1 MTKNSIVVNLSQIDP
16 TTNKR
21 KRVVHDYLIIKN
33 NLEMRHGI
41 ILEFTEGDGSTIVPS
56 NELQRQ
62 LFLPKQI
69 TKETD
74 GNLTNRLTGI
84 QAGPDS
90 ADAIAEL
97 EYWQNIDLTAYPG
110 IGSLPS
116 EIKESLKSIKIS
128 DLVYWLI
135 EQSILKGHVEGKY

>member
-1 MTKNSIVVNLSQIDP
+1 MTRNSIIVNLPEVDS
-16 TTNKR
+16 TTNK
-21 KRVVHDYLIIKN
+21 KKKVIHDYLIIKS

-41 ILEFTEGDGSTIVPS
+41 ILEFTEADGTPIVPA

-74 GNLTNRLTGI
+74 GKLVTPSTGVEI
-84 QAGPDS
+84 NPAS
-90 ADAIAEL
+90 SDAIPEL
-97 EYWQNIDLTAYPG
+97 EYWQNVGLNSYPG
-110 IGSLPS
+110 ISSLPD
-116 EIKESLKSIKIS
+116 EMKVALKDIKIS

-135 EQSILKGHVEGKY
+135 EQSILKGNAEGKY

>member
-16 TTNKR
+16 TTNKK

-41 ILEFTEGDGSTIVPS
+41 ILEFTEGDGSNIVPS

-74 GNLTNRLTGI
+74 GNLSNPMTGI
-84 QAGPDS
+84 QAVPDS
-90 ADAIAEL
+90 TDAITEL

-135 EQSILKGHVEGKY
+135 EQSILKGHAEGKY

>member
-1 MTKNSIVVNLSQIDP
+1 MSRKSIVVNLPEIDS
-16 TTNKR
+16 TTSKR
-21 KRVVHDYLIIKN
+21 KKVIHDYLIIKN

-41 ILEFTEGDGSTIVPS
+41 ILEFTEGDGRNIVPS

-74 GNLTNRLTGI
+74 GNLTNPLTGI
-84 QAGPDS
+84 QAVLDS
-90 ADAIAEL
+90 PNAITEL
-97 EYWQNIDLTAYPG
+97 EYWQNINLTAYPG
-110 IGSLPS
+110 IGSLAS
-116 EIKESLKSIKIS
+116 EIKEPLKSIKIS

-135 EQSILKGHVEGKY
+135 EQSILKGHAEGKY

>member
-1 MTKNSIVVNLSQIDP
+1 MTKNSIVVELPQIDS

-21 KRVVHDYLIIKN
+21 KKVIHDFLIIKN

-41 ILEFTEGDGSTIVPS
+41 ILEFTEGDGSAIIPS

-74 GNLTNRLTGI
+74 GKFTNPQTGI
-84 QAGPDS
+84 ETSSETPN
-90 ADAIAEL
+90 AITEL
-97 EYWQNIDLTAYPG
+97 EYWQNIRLN
-110 IGSLPS
+110 SFPS
-116 EIKESLKSIKIS
+116 ISSMPNEIIEALKEIKIS

-135 EQSILKGHVEGKY
+135 EQSILKGNTEGKY

>member
-1 MTKNSIVVNLSQIDP
+1 MVKNSIVVNLPEVDS

-21 KRVVHDYLIIKN
+21 KKVIHDYLIIKS

-41 ILEFTEGDGSTIVPS
+41 ILEFTEGDGSVIVPS

-74 GNLTNRLTGI
+74 GKVVNPQTGI
-84 QAGPDS
+84 QATQDVPNT
-90 ADAIAEL
+90 ITEL
-97 EYWQNIDLTAYPG
+97 DYWQNIGLTSFPG
-110 IGSLPS
+110 IKAMSN
-116 EIKESLKSIKIS
+116 EIKEAIKDIKIS

-135 EQSILKGHVEGKY
+135 EQSILKGNAEGKY

>member
-1 MTKNSIVVNLSQIDP
+1 MVKNSIVVNLPEVDS

-21 KRVVHDYLIIKN
+21 KKVIHDYLIIKS

-41 ILEFTEGDGSTIVPS
+41 ILEFTEGDGSVIIPS

-69 TKETD
+69 TKETN
-74 GNLTNRLTGI
+74 GKVVNPQTGI
-84 QAGPDS
+84 QETQEIPNS
-90 ADAIAEL
+90 ISEL
-97 EYWQNIDLTAYPG
+97 EYWQNIRLSSYPG
-110 IGSLPS
+110 INAMSS
-116 EIKESLKSIKIS
+116 EIKEALKDIKIS

-135 EQSILKGHVEGKY
+135 EQSILKGNSEGKY

>member
-1 MTKNSIVVNLSQIDP
+1 MSKNAIVVNLPEVDS

-21 KRVVHDYLIIKN
+21 KKVIHDYLIIKS

-41 ILEFTEGDGSTIVPS
+41 VLEFTEGDGSQIVPV

-74 GNLTNRLTGI
+74 GRFSDPQTGMELS
-84 QAGPDS
+84 PES
-90 ADAIAEL
+90 PDAISEL
-97 EYWQNIDLTAYPG
+97 SYWQNIGLNSFPA
-110 IGSLPS
+110 INSMSS
-116 EIKESLKSIKIS
+116 EIKDALKDIRIS

-135 EQSILKGHVEGKY
+135 EQSILKGSAEGKY

>member
-1 MTKNSIVVNLSQIDP
+1 MIKKSIVVNLPDLDS

-21 KRVVHDYLIIKN
+21 KKVIHDFLIIKS
-33 NLEMRHGI
+33 NLEMRHGL
-41 ILEFTEGDGSTIVPS
+41 ILEFTEGDGSPVTPA

-74 GNLTNRLTGI
+74 GKYTNALTGI
-84 QAGPDS
+84 EVTAETS
-90 ADAIAEL
+90 NAITEL
-97 EYWQNIDLTAYPG
+97 EYWQNIGLTSFPG
-110 IGSLPS
+110 IMSMPS
-116 EIKESLKSIKIS
+116 EIKDALNDIKIS

-135 EQSILKGHVEGKY
+135 EQSILKGNAEGKY

>member
-1 MTKNSIVVNLSQIDP
+1 MSRKSIVVNLPEIDS

-21 KRVVHDYLIIKN
+21 KKVIHDYLIIKN

-41 ILEFTEGDGSTIVPS
+41 ILEFTEGDGSNILPS

-74 GNLTNRLTGI
+74 GNLTNPLTGI
-84 QAGPDS
+84 QAVPDS
-90 ADAIAEL
+90 LDAITEL
-97 EYWQNIDLTAYPG
+97 
-110 IGSLPS
+110 
-116 EIKESLKSIKIS
+116 
-128 DLVYWLI
+128 
-135 EQSILKGHVEGKY
+135 

>member
-1 MTKNSIVVNLSQIDP
+1 MTKNSIVVNLSQIDA

-21 KRVVHDYLIIKN
+21 KRVVHDYLIIKS

-41 ILEFTEGDGSTIVPS
+41 ILEFTEGDGSNIMPS

-74 GNLTNRLTGI
+74 GNLTNPLTGI
-84 QAGPDS
+84 QAVPDS
-90 ADAIAEL
+90 PDAITEL
-97 EYWQNIDLTAYPG
+97 QYWQNIDLTAYPG
-110 IGSLPS
+110 IGSLSS

-135 EQSILKGHVEGKY
+135 EQSILKGHAEGKY

>member
-1 MTKNSIVVNLSQIDP
+1 MTKNSIVVELPQIDS

-21 KRVVHDYLIIKN
+21 KKVIHDFLIIKN

-41 ILEFTEGDGSTIVPS
+41 ILEFTEGDGSAIIPT

-74 GNLTNRLTGI
+74 GKSTNLLTGI
-84 QAGPDS
+84 EALPDS
-90 ADAIAEL
+90 PNAVSEL

-110 IGSLPS
+110 LASLPA
-116 EIKESLKSIKIS
+116 EIKETLKSVKIS

-135 EQSILKGHVEGKY
+135 EQSILKGHAEGKY

>member
-1 MTKNSIVVNLSQIDP
+1 MVKNSIVVNLPELDS

-21 KRVVHDYLIIKN
+21 KKVIHDYLIIKS

-41 ILEFTEGDGSTIVPS
+41 ILEFTEGDGSVIVPS

-74 GNLTNRLTGI
+74 GKVVNPQTGI
-84 QAGPDS
+84 QATQDVPNT
-90 ADAIAEL
+90 ITEL
-97 EYWQNIDLTAYPG
+97 EYWQNIGLTSFPG
-110 IGSLPS
+110 IKAMSN
-116 EIKESLKSIKIS
+116 EIKEAIKDIKIS

-135 EQSILKGHVEGKY
+135 EQSILKGNAEGKY

>member
-1 MTKNSIVVNLSQIDP
+1 MSRKSIVVNLPEIDS

-21 KRVVHDYLIIKN
+21 KKVIHDYLIIKN

-41 ILEFTEGDGSTIVPS
+41 ILEFTEGDGSNIVPS

-74 GNLTNRLTGI
+74 GILTNPLTGI
-84 QAGPDS
+84 QAVPDS
-90 ADAIAEL
+90 LDAITEL

-110 IGSLPS
+110 IVLLPS

-135 EQSILKGHVEGKY
+135 EQSILKGHAEGKY

>member
-1 MTKNSIVVNLSQIDP
+1 MTKNSIVVNLPEIDS
-16 TTNKR
+16 TTNK
-21 KRVVHDYLIIKN
+21 KKKVIHDYLIIKN

-41 ILEFTEGDGSTIVPS
+41 ILEFTEGDGSNIVPS

-74 GNLTNRLTGI
+74 GNLTNPMTGI
-84 QAGPDS
+84 QVISDS
-90 ADAIAEL
+90 PNAISEL
-97 EYWQNIDLTAYPG
+97 EYWQNIDLTAYPV

-116 EIKESLKSIKIS
+116 EIKESLKAIKIS

-135 EQSILKGHVEGKY
+135 EQSILKGHAEGKY

>member
-1 MTKNSIVVNLSQIDP
+1 MNKNAIVVNLPEVDS

-21 KRVVHDYLIIKN
+21 KKVIHDYLIIKS

-41 ILEFTEGDGSTIVPS
+41 VLEFTEGDGSQIVPV

-74 GNLTNRLTGI
+74 GRFADPQTGMELN
-84 QAGPDS
+84 PES
-90 ADAIAEL
+90 PNAISEL
-97 EYWQNIDLTAYPG
+97 SYWQS
-110 IGSLPS
+110 IGLNSFPAIHS
-116 EIKESLKSIKIS
+116 MSNEVKDALKDIKIS

-135 EQSILKGHVEGKY
+135 EQSILKGSAEGKY

>member
-1 MTKNSIVVNLSQIDP
+1 MTKNSIVVELPQIDS

-21 KRVVHDYLIIKN
+21 KKVIHDFLIIKN

-41 ILEFTEGDGSTIVPS
+41 ILEFTEGDGSAIIPT

-74 GNLTNRLTGI
+74 GKSTNLLTGI
-84 QAGPDS
+84 EAPPDS
-90 ADAIAEL
+90 PNAVSEL
-97 EYWQNIDLTAYPG
+97 EYWQNIDLTTYPG
-110 IGSLPS
+110 LASLPA
-116 EIKESLKSIKIS
+116 EIKATLKSVKIS

-135 EQSILKGHVEGKY
+135 EQSILKGHAEGKY

>member
-1 MTKNSIVVNLSQIDP
+1 MTRNSIVVSLPELDS
-16 TTNKR
+16 TTSK
-21 KRVVHDYLIIKN
+21 KKKVVHDYLIIKR

-41 ILEFTEGDGSTIVPS
+41 ILEFIEEDGSAIIPA

-74 GNLTNRLTGI
+74 GKSVNSQTGI
-84 QAGPDS
+84 EANQDAADS
-90 ADAIAEL
+90 VSEL
-97 EYWQNIDLTAYPG
+97 EYWQSIKLTSYPG
-110 IGSLPS
+110 FNSLS
-116 EIKESLKSIKIS
+116 DEIKEVLKGLNIA

-135 EQSILKGHVEGKY
+135 EQSILKGNREGKY

>member
-16 TTNKR
+16 TTNKK

-41 ILEFTEGDGSTIVPS
+41 ILEFTEGDGSNIVPS

-74 GNLTNRLTGI
+74 GNLTNPLTGI
-84 QAGPDS
+84 QAVPDS
-90 ADAIAEL
+90 TDAITEL
-97 EYWQNIDLTAYPG
+97 EYWQNIDLAAYPG
-110 IGSLPS
+110 ISSLPP

-135 EQSILKGHVEGKY
+135 EQSILKGHAEGKY

>member
-1 MTKNSIVVNLSQIDP
+1 MTKNSIVVNLPEIDS
-16 TTNKR
+16 TTNK
-21 KRVVHDYLIIKN
+21 KKKVIHDYLIIKN

-41 ILEFTEGDGSTIVPS
+41 ILEFTEGDGSNIVPT

-74 GNLTNRLTGI
+74 GNLTNPITGI
-84 QAGPDS
+84 QAIPDLPS
-90 ADAIAEL
+90 AITEL

-110 IGSLPS
+110 IGSLSS
-116 EIKESLKSIKIS
+116 EMKEALKTIKIS

-135 EQSILKGHVEGKY
+135 EQSILKGHAEGKY

>member
-1 MTKNSIVVNLSQIDP
+1 MSRKSIVVNLPEIDS

-21 KRVVHDYLIIKN
+21 KKVIHDYLIIKN

-41 ILEFTEGDGSTIVPS
+41 ILEFTEGDGSNIVPS

-74 GNLTNRLTGI
+74 GKFTNPLTGI
-84 QAGPDS
+84 QAVPDS
-90 ADAIAEL
+90 LDAITEL

-110 IGSLPS
+110 IVLLPS

-135 EQSILKGHVEGKY
+135 EQSILKGNAEGKY

>member
-1 MTKNSIVVNLSQIDP
+1 MSKNSIVVNLSQIDP
-16 TTNKR
+16 TTNKK

-41 ILEFTEGDGSTIVPS
+41 ILEFTEGDGSTIIPS

-74 GNLTNRLTGI
+74 GKFTNPQTGI
-84 QAGPDS
+84 ETQPDS
-90 ADAIAEL
+90 PNAVSEL
-97 EYWQNIDLTAYPG
+97 EYWQNIYLTAFPG
-110 IGSLPS
+110 IASLPA
-116 EIKESLKSIKIS
+116 EIKETLKSVKIS
-128 DLVYWLI
+128 ELVYWLI
-135 EQSILKGHVEGKY
+135 EQSILKGHAEGKY

>member
-1 MTKNSIVVNLSQIDP
+1 MSRKSIVVNLPEIDS
-16 TTNKR
+16 TTSKR
-21 KRVVHDYLIIKN
+21 KKVIHDYLIIKN

-41 ILEFTEGDGSTIVPS
+41 ILEFTEGDGRNIVPS

-74 GNLTNRLTGI
+74 GNLTNPLTGI
-84 QAGPDS
+84 QAVLDS
-90 ADAIAEL
+90 PNAITEL

-110 IGSLPS
+110 IGSLAS
-116 EIKESLKSIKIS
+116 EIKEPLKSIKIS

-135 EQSILKGHVEGKY
+135 EQSILKGHAEGKY

>member
-1 MTKNSIVVNLSQIDP
+1 MTKNSIVVELPQIDS

-21 KRVVHDYLIIKN
+21 KKVIHDFLIIKN

-41 ILEFTEGDGSTIVPS
+41 ILEFTEGDGSAIIPT

-74 GNLTNRLTGI
+74 GKSTNLLTGI
-84 QAGPDS
+84 EAPPDS
-90 ADAIAEL
+90 PNAVSEL
-97 EYWQNIDLTAYPG
+97 EYWQNIDLTTYPG
-110 IGSLPS
+110 LASLPA
-116 EIKESLKSIKIS
+116 EIKETLKSVKIS

-135 EQSILKGHVEGKY
+135 EQSILKGHAEGKY

>member
-1 MTKNSIVVNLSQIDP
+1 MSKKSIIVNLPELDS

-21 KRVVHDYLIIKN
+21 KKVIHDFLIIKS

-41 ILEFTEGDGSTIVPS
+41 ILEFTEGDGSQITPT

-74 GNLTNRLTGI
+74 GQYTNPMTGI
-84 QAGPDS
+84 EVTKETPN
-90 ADAIAEL
+90 AIAEL
-97 EYWQNIDLTAYPG
+97 EYWQNIGLTSFPG
-110 IGSLPS
+110 IMSMPN
-116 EIKESLKSIKIS
+116 EIKDAIKDIKIS

-135 EQSILKGHVEGKY
+135 EQSILKGNAEGKY

>member
-1 MTKNSIVVNLSQIDP
+1 MSRNSIVVNLPELDS

-21 KRVVHDYLIIKN
+21 KKVIHDYLIIKS

-41 ILEFTEGDGSTIVPS
+41 ILEFTEGDGNPIVPS

-74 GNLTNRLTGI
+74 GKFTNPLTGI
-84 QAGPDS
+84 EVSSETP
-90 ADAIAEL
+90 DAITEL
-97 EYWQNIDLTAYPG
+97 EYWQNIGLNSFPG
-110 IGSLPS
+110 ISPMPN
-116 EIKESLKSIKIS
+116 EIREALKDIKIS

-135 EQSILKGHVEGKY
+135 EQSILKGNAEGKY

>member
-1 MTKNSIVVNLSQIDP
+1 MSRKSIVVNLPEVDS

-21 KRVVHDYLIIKN
+21 KKVIHDYLIIKN

-41 ILEFTEGDGSTIVPS
+41 ILEFTEGDGSNIVPS

-74 GNLTNRLTGI
+74 GNLTNPLTGI
-84 QAGPDS
+84 QAVLDS
-90 ADAIAEL
+90 PNAITEL

-110 IGSLPS
+110 IGSLAS
-116 EIKESLKSIKIS
+116 EIKEPLKSIKIS

-135 EQSILKGHVEGKY
+135 EQSILKGHAEGKY